1 MCVRVPVCAYENAC
15 VCACEP
21 DFCFV
26 TIVSFRC
33 HNRLQILVDSSFI
46 CIYPSLYVWLCVRA
60 CACVRMRLSVYVR
73 GQYNVQFKYVTFKIV
88 VHPFEILALKKNQKN
103 YKYQKIPTKATNSH
117 PTLTSLSLYSV
128 YICMYF
134 HCMCVLTALPPQ
146 HNVYFSNSNLNFNF
160 KLNFTFNFDLN
171 LYLNLNLSNCIF

>member
-1 MCVRVPVCAYENAC
+1 MCDC
-15 VCACEP
+15 VC
-21 DFCFV
+21 
-26 TIVSFRC
+26 VS
-33 HNRLQILVDSSFI
+33 V
-46 CIYPSLYVWLCVRA
+46 CVRA

-134 HCMCVLTALPPQ
+134 HCMCVLTALPPSIT
-146 HNVYFSNSNLNFNF
+146 Y
-160 KLNFTFNFDLN
+160 TFPILT
-171 LYLNLNLSNCIF
+171 LTLTLTLTLPLTLT

>member
-88 VHPFEILALKKNQKN
+88 VHPFEILALKKKTKKIINTR
-103 YKYQKIPTKATNSH
+103 KYQLKQQILTRRSRRCPYILYTYVCISTVCVSSRLS
-117 PTLTSLSLYSV
+117 PPSITYTFPILTLT
-128 YICMYF
+128 
-134 HCMCVLTALPPQ
+134 LT
-146 HNVYFSNSNLNFNF
+146 
-160 KLNFTFNFDLN
+160 LN
-171 LYLNLNLSNCIF
+171 LTLPLTLT